1 MFVYCVYTCMCVWI
15 VYYQTDAHYNISP
28 IVTAMAWKNCL
39 HHPGQ
44 SSTSPNPSLR
54 SVRGQPPRSWDQYDS
69 REFHRRPHR
78 GCSVVRLR
86 PWLLAA
92 DWPGRQDTKARA
104 RNIVNCFLIFGLS
117 GLIHFFS
124 FFAHLLH
131 LYVDMIAYGILV
143 LRCMLRIILA
153 REHTCKIAQKFEF
166 GVNTELSTAYLKKR
180 KKIPLLCVSAFLY
193 RICKYL

>member
-15 VYYQTDAHYNISP
+15 AYYQTDAHYNISP
-28 IVTAMAWKNCL
+28 IVTAMPWKNCL

-69 REFHRRPHR
+69 REFHRRPHW

-92 DWPGRQDTKARA
+92 DWPGRQDTKAMGESEECKLLPYIRII
-104 RNIVNCFLIFGLS
+104 RSNSF
-117 GLIHFFS
+117 

-143 LRCMLRIILA
+143 LRCMLRIMLA

-166 GVNTELSTAYLKKR
+166 GVNAEISTVYLKKR